1 MAGAVPPVDPA
12 SRAMRTAGKA
22 CSSSGS
28 KVQVWAVDQSTAGAA
43 PATRSGQPSASAI
56 GIRMSGG
63 LACAIVDPSVN
74 STIEWTTD
82 CRCTTTSI
90 ASKPIPNSR
99 WASITSRP
107 LLTSVA
113 ELTVMTGPMF
123 QVGWASACS
132 GVTCSSSARLRCRN
146 GPPLAVSTSL
156 ATSPAD
162 PPRRHCAIAE
172 CSESTGTIWPG
183 RARPATSGP
192 PAISD
197 SLFASASTR
206 PARSAA
212 RVAARPLNPVT
223 ALSTTSQGQAA
234 ASVTPSGP
242 ARTFGCARAPC
253 ARRASLTAAAAC
265 SRSTATTSAP
275 NSIAWLASRPGL
287 PPPAA
292 SPAIRNV
299 SRLRRMTS
307 AAWVPIDPVEPSRTT
322 LRGPPREES
331 TPPLCPVWPP
341 PRPWAH
347 PEVAVP
353 APPALAG
360 HRLGRPLP
368 VRAQRHPRV
377 ARRVELDPED
387 LVQRDHV
394 PLEPESRAGHVQ
406 PPHPRRAR
414 TDLGDRLVPVGVE
427 VGAPPGQGEGVV
439 LAQVLLVPDLEPR
452 VVHSREQVPGAFQ
465 LTVGKHVPVDE
476 IPRTG
481 RIAVVRP
488 GDAVVEQPPARLQ
501 LAVQEREVGRQV
513 GLADVFGE
521 ADRAHRVEGTLR
533 HVPVVEVAHLGQPGQ
548 PGVLDRPLGP
558 GRLLRRQRHA
568 QRLHAVLPGGVA
580 DHAAPPAADVK
591 QPHAGPEPQLPG
603 DQVVLVLLRLLQ
615 RRVLPRV
622 AGAGVGHRRPE

>member
-1 MAGAVPPVDPA
+1 
-12 SRAMRTAGKA
+12 MRTAGKA

-43 PATRSGQPSASAI
+43 PGTRSGQPRASAI

-63 LACAIVDPSVN
+63 LACAMVEPSAN

-82 CRCTTTSI
+82 CRWTTTSI
-90 ASKPIPNSR
+90 ASKPTPNSR

-113 ELTVMTGPMF
+113 ELIVMTGPMF
-123 QVGWASACS
+123 QVGWVSACS

-156 ATSPAD
+156 ATSPAP

-197 SLFASASTR
+197 SLLARASTR
-206 PARSAA
+206 PARRAA

-234 ASVTPSGP
+234 ASATPSGP
-242 ARTFGCARAPC
+242 ASTFGCVRAPLPAKPARAS
-253 ARRASLTAAAAC
+253 RSSAAAGP
-265 SRSTATTSAP
+265 RSTATTSAP
-275 NSIAWLASRPGL
+275 NSIAWLASRAGL

-292 SPAIRNV
+292 RPAIRN
-299 SRLRRMTS
+299 RCGLRRMTS

-322 LRGPPREES
+322 LRGPLRDES
-331 TPPLCPVWPP
+331 TPPLCLVSPGRAGGSPPIRARGRTGRRPV
-341 PRPWAH
+341 
-347 PEVAVP
+347 
-353 APPALAG
+353 LAG
-360 HRLGRPLP
+360 HRFNRPVP
-368 VRAQRHPRV
+368 VRAQRHPRPPV
-377 ARRVELDPED
+377 RLEPDAED

-394 PLEPESRAGHVQ
+394 PLETEAAARHVQ
-406 PPHPRRAR
+406 PPHPGRAL

-427 VGAPPGQGEGVV
+427 VGAPPGQGQGVV

-452 VVHSREQVPGAFQ
+452 LVHPCHQVPGALQ
-465 LTVGKHVPVDE
+465 LAVGEHGPVDE
-476 IPRTG
+476 PAHVAG
-481 RIAVVRP
+481 RHAVVRP
-488 GDAVVEQPPARLQ
+488 GDAVVEQPRARLE

-513 GLADVFGE
+513 GFADVLGE
-521 ADRAHRVEGTLR
+521 PDRADGVEAGLL
-533 HVPVVEVAHLGQPGQ
+533 HVPVVEVAYLGQP
-548 PGVLDRPLGP
+548 
-558 GRLLRRQRHA
+558 
-568 QRLHAVLPGGVA
+568 
-580 DHAAPPAADVK
+580 
-591 QPHAGPEPQLPG
+591 
-603 DQVVLVLLRLLQ
+603 
-615 RRVLPRV
+615 
-622 AGAGVGHRRPE
+622 